1 MFCLEVSYLTFLRW
15 AVSCSKLTLK
25 WNLFLDGDKLLQAF
39 GYILLPVELHDILKY
54 LFPCCVLVFMT
65 F

>member
-39 GYILLPVELHDILKY
+39 GYILLPVELHDILK
-54 LFPCCVLVFMT
+54 
-65 F
+65 